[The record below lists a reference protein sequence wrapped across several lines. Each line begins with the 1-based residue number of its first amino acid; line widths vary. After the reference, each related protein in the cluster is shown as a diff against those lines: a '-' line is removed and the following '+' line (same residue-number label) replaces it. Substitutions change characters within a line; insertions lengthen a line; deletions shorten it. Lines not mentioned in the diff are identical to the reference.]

1 MSSSRPDPRSAG
13 YRKGEETRARMLD
26 VAAKLFGQHG
36 FAAVTTRQIVE
47 ESEASLPTLNY
58 YFGDKNG
65 LYLACAEEIALR
77 YEAALGETG
86 RQAAAALQAPMTPP
100 DARAALKAVYREL
113 IDFMLAVEDTR
124 SWALFIHREI
134 AVPGPAHELLYSRLW
149 APGME
154 LSAALIARAMGH
166 PRTTTE
172 AKVRAIL
179 LSSSLTAFQA
189 GRQVYARV
197 LGEGLSLRQQADVV
211 ARVIEEEIERLG
223 A

>member
-1 MSSSRPDPRSAG
+1 MTSARPDPRPAG
-13 YRKGEETRARMLD
+13 YRKGDETRARMLD
-26 VAAKLFGQHG
+26 VAAKLFGQYG

-65 LYLACAEEIALR
+65 LYMACAEEIALR
-77 YEAALGETG
+77 YEAALGEVG
-86 RQAAAALQAPMTPP
+86 RQALAAMQAPMTPQ
-100 DARAALKAVYREL
+100 DARAALSGFYRGL
-113 IDFMLAVEDTR
+113 IDFMLADEDTS

-154 LSAALIARAMGH
+154 LSAALIARALGQ
-166 PRTTTE
+166 PRTNTE
-172 AKVRAIL
+172 SKVRAIL

-189 GRQVYARV
+189 GRGVYARM
-197 LGEGLSLRQQADVV
+197 LGEGLSLRQQSDVV